1 MEYIVIKKGIF
12 ASLQNTSLDNFEQLK
27 ATQTVIVKCVDYRQL
42 GFNILIYITHVVQI
56 SSRLVVNK
64 VL

>member
-1 MEYIVIKKGIF
+1 M
-12 ASLQNTSLDNFEQLK
+12 QNTSLDNFEQLK

-42 GFNILIYITHVVQI
+42 GINILIFITHVVQI